1 MSYLS
6 GNTNFGDA
14 TVSGLNDLV
23 CDNLIV
29 SNNITCDTLNCGVIT
44 SDTTTILQ
52 EEIDAIVLA
61 LESNNGF
68 WGSFYSTVDQP
79 NTTANVINYMTVTN
93 ADASNNGV
101 IMVDP
106 ISSNYTKIKILNE
119 GVYNIQFSAQLTHTS
134 ASLEEIQIWFRR
146 NGVDI
151 LDSNSNISIKDNDQ
165 NAIASW
171 NLIVNA
177 LPDDTFSIMWASSH
191 TTVFLQAE
199 PAQSSPFVSPA
210 IPSVIITVQQIINT
224 SQGLQGEQGIQG
236 IQGIQGVQG
245 PQGPEGPQGPQGP
258 QGPAGEQAAST
269 IAAIAAAAAA
279 AASADLAADAA
290 TAAGGFATGAAGSA
304 EVAADAATAAG
315 DFATAAEESANA
327 AADSATAAQEAAD
340 SILDKTQNI
349 TAVVPDVSTEFIG
362 SIITEALV
370 GLPGQPMAI
379 SCSSLFN
386 IGAEVITLNAGVT
399 TAVCEMNFGYSILD
413 TVNIQG
419 SVFINGIPY
428 IPYSPINSFFNQ
440 WTPL

>member
-29 SNNITCDTLNCGVIT
+29 SNNITCDTLNCGVIS
-44 SDTTTILQ
+44 SDTTTYLQ
-52 EEIDAIVLA
+52 EEIDAIVIA
-61 LESNNGF
+61 IEENNGF

-79 NTTANVINYMTVTN
+79 NTTANVINYMTVNT
-93 ADASNNGV
+93 ADPSNNGV

-119 GVYNIQFSAQLTHTS
+119 GIYNIQFSAQLSHTTSS
-134 ASLEEIQIWFRR
+134 ANYIQIWFRK

-151 LDSNSNISIKDNDQ
+151 PDSNSSVSIKDNNQ
-165 NAIASW
+165 NEIPAW
-171 NLIVNA
+171 NFIVNA
-177 LPDDTFSIMWASSH
+177 LAEDTYSIMWASSS
-191 TTVFLQAE
+191 TGVFLEAD

-210 IPSVIITVQQIINT
+210 IPSAIITVQQIINT

-236 IQGIQGVQG
+236 IQGVQGVQG
-245 PQGPEGPQGPQGP
+245 PQGPEGPAGPQGPQGP
-258 QGPAGEQAAST
+258 QGPSGSQAAST
-269 IAAIAAAAAA
+269 SLAIAAAAAA

-304 EVAADAATAAG
+304 ELAADAATTAG

-340 SILDKTQNI
+340 SIIDKTENI
-349 TAVVPDVSTEFIG
+349 TAVIPNVSTEFVG
-362 SIITEALV
+362 SIITEV
-370 GLPGQPMAI
+370 VQGLPGNPMAI
-379 SCSSLFN
+379 ICSSLFS
-386 IGAEVITLNAGVT
+386 IQSEAITLNSGDPLVT
-399 TAVCEMNFGYSILD
+399 SIINIGYSILD
-413 TVNIQG
+413 DVNIQG
-419 SVFINGIPY
+419 VPY
-428 IPYSPINSFFNQ
+428 IPYNPLSSYFAQ
-440 WTPL
+440 WTP